1 MSTFEYAMVLI
12 SIIIGLGITHILSS
26 LGSAVHRLR
35 HHGRS
40 LRIEINY
47 LVWVAF
53 IFTWLVQFWWWEFR
67 WSELVPALD
76 VGIFSFLV
84 LYSVALFMMSV
95 ILVPHQLAII
105 DDSWEYFLS
114 IRFWF
119 YGGLLVLNTID
130 LIDSL
135 MKGLEWGLR
144 APYLWYWVSLT
155 AACVVG
161 LFTTRRI
168 LHIAFGS
175 IFLIWANA
183 LTFYELFVLGNR

>member
-40 LRIEINY
+40 LRLEINY
-47 LVWVAF
+47 LLWVAF
-53 IFTWLVQFWWWEFR
+53 IFTWLTQFWWWEFQ
-67 WSELVPALD
+67 WSKLVPAVD
-76 VGIFSFLV
+76 VGIYSFLV

-95 ILVPHQLAII
+95 ILVPHHLTIV
-105 DDSWEYFLS
+105 DDSWVYFLS
-114 IRFWF
+114 IRYWF
-119 YGGLLVLNTID
+119 YGGVLVLNVID
-130 LIDSL
+130 LVDSL

-144 APYLWYWVSLT
+144 APYLWYWFALT
-155 AACVVG
+155 IACAIG
-161 LFTTRRI
+161 ISTSRRFV
-168 LHIAFGS
+168 HITLGS
-175 IFLIWANA
+175 IFLVWANG